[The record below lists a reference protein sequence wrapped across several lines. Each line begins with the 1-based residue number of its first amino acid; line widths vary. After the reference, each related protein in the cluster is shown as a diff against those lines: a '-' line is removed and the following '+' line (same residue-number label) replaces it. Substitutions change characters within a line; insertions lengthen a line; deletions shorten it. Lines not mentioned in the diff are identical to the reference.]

1 MADEAVIQLAHGLW
15 YEDACDRTAAVRP
28 LTGADEVLL
37 AELAPL
43 TTHAARV
50 TALLAAATVRIGRR
64 APVSA
69 DDVRALTVGDR
80 ERLLLALYHL
90 SFERIEAVARCSA
103 PACGAELELD
113 VTAGELLTAPNDEVP
128 CATYEIT
135 VGKAPGD
142 HRVRFR
148 LPNGGDQ
155 EQAAVMAT
163 ADPRGAADSIIR
175 RCVIGVCGHDGES
188 KQLEEALPA
197 LREPLAEAFARLDP
211 QAATTIRLQCPACGA
226 ESTALLDAG
235 FFLLARLTNTRGIF
249 AEVHR
254 IAQVYHWHE
263 AEILALPV
271 TRRRRYLTLIAQGG
285 GLS

>member
-1 MADEAVIQLAHGLW
+1 MAGEAVIQLAHGLW
-15 YEDACDRTAAVRP
+15 HEGACDRAAAVRP
-28 LTGADEVLL
+28 LTGADEALL

-69 DDVRALTVGDR
+69 GDVRTLTVGDR
-80 ERLLLALYHL
+80 ERLLLALYDVC
-90 SFERIEAVARCSA
+90 FGRIEVVTRCSA
-103 PACGAELELD
+103 AACGAELELD
-113 VTAGELLTAPNDEVP
+113 VTAGELLAATGDQAV
-128 CATYEIT
+128 CAIHETT

-142 HRVRFR
+142 HHVRFR

-155 EQAAVMAT
+155 ELAAMIAP
-163 ADPRGAADSIIR
+163 ADPRGAADGIIR
-175 RCVIGVCGHDGES
+175 RCVIGVHGHEGES
-188 KQLEEALPA
+188 EKLDDVLYA

-211 QAATTIRLQCPACGA
+211 QGDTTIRLRCPACRG
-226 ESTALLDAG
+226 ESTGLFDIG
-235 FFLLARLTNTRGIF
+235 SFLLARLTNTRGIF

-271 TRRRRYLTLIAQGG
+271 ARRRRYLTLIAQRG